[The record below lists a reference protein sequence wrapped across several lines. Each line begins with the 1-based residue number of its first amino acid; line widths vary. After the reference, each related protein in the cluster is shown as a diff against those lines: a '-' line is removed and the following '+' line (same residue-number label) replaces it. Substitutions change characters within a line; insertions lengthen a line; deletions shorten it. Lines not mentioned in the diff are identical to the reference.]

1 MDESK
6 IHCLFIKKYPLH
18 IIGQIQT
25 SQKGEKST
33 MINLT
38 FKQHH
43 KLGVIGLAFP
53 PLHQWCSLFSSW

>member
-1 MDESK
+1 MK
-6 IHCLFIKKYPLH
+6 GKFIVFFIKKCPLH

-38 FKQHH
+38 FKQHY

-53 PLHQWCSLFSSW
+53 PLHQWRSLFSSW